1 MSKDRAN
8 QLFKDFVNEQRV
20 LNELD
25 DFKLSTSIDQ
35 ILDNPQ
41 KFAEEFSENYIS
53 RNFKKIL
60 AAKRLGIQFANRNM
74 AINEK

>member
-1 MSKDRAN
+1 MSKDKAN
-8 QLFKDFVNEQRV
+8 QLFKDFVKEQRV

>member
-1 MSKDRAN
+1 MSKDKAN